1 MEALRVQVRTLLGL
15 RKLLRSLQHQSADPV
30 VQRLLP
36 HADSIE
42 VGLRF
47 SLGPLPSFN
56 AIHALPVPSGQ
67 PPGDSPP
74 HRNVVVILGQ
84 SFIVIADP
92 PAAGD
97 DSTRALSVCPIH
109 HTMVRGVHGRGGRD
123 DGGWCGECMCVG
135 GG

>member
-1 MEALRVQVRTLLGL
+1 
-15 RKLLRSLQHQSADPV
+15 V

-67 PPGDSPP
+67 TPGEAPP

-109 HTMVRGVHGRGGRD
+109 HTMVSRLAEGA
-123 DGGWCGECMCVG
+123 GWGKGTGAG
-135 GG
+135 GGGVFTSRVPVG